1 MPVPHFWHLTEFG
14 FTPHADFGI
23 IWVMSTDIP
32 SSVDVR
38 ARLARLNLAQLTELA
53 ERSGVPRPTIHK
65 IKYGQ
70 TTNPG
75 IETVRQFIGHI
86 DAVTTAA
93 ASPAAA
99 EQLDD
104 LAQAEIHEDDTGR
117 DEGEQQ

>member
-1 MPVPHFWHLTEFG
+1 MPVPHFWHLIEFG
-14 FTPHADFGI
+14 CAPHADFGI
-23 IWVMSTDIP
+23 IWFMSTDIP

-99 EQLDD
+99 TAAPET
-104 LAQAEIHEDDTGR
+104 AGSV
-117 DEGEQQ
+117 

>member
-1 MPVPHFWHLTEFG
+1 MPVPHFWHLIEFG
-14 FTPHADFGI
+14 CAPHADFGI

-86 DAVTTAA
+86 DAVSTGA

-99 EQLDD
+99 TAAPET
-104 LAQAEIHEDDTGR
+104 AGSV
-117 DEGEQQ
+117 